1 MNPTPQVYILK
12 VALMRAKSIWRKIA
26 IREDQ
31 TLDDL
36 HEAIFV
42 AFDRYDEHLYSF
54 YTPLQKTKS
63 IRKIYESPEYT
74 VPIDMN
80 NSEAKNAAKTT
91 LKELNLQ
98 PKQVFY
104 YLFDFGDCWWHE
116 ITFDSVRRA
125 DRKKYPVIVAT
136 RGESP
141 PQYDD
146 EEDYEDYEDSDE
158 E

>member
-1 MNPTPQVYILK
+1 
-12 VALMRAKSIWRKIA
+12 
-26 IREDQ
+26 
-31 TLDDL
+31 
-36 HEAIFV
+36 
-42 AFDRYDEHLYSF
+42 
-54 YTPLQKTKS
+54 
-63 IRKIYESPEYT
+63 
-74 VPIDMN
+74 MN